1 MAKRTDKF
9 KFYTN
14 GIKTI
19 KIYEGMAIP
28 EGFYRGRTY
37 KSNPWNKG
45 LTKDTSEKVK
55 KNSEKAHQTR
65 DKKNYPAWN
74 KGLTK
79 ETDERVLNNHIKMIE
94 GLQNKHGVSNA
105 GQLPHEAWNKGLTA
119 DTDESMKKASDNHKG
134 WWDRKTKEEQDEIT
148 DKHRI
153 YFDDGSYVMKEHLTA
168 KQNGSYKKSSFEEK
182 SR

>member
-1 MAKRTDKF
+1 
-9 KFYTN
+9 
-14 GIKTI
+14 
-19 KIYEGMAIP
+19 MAIP

-79 ETDERVLNNHIKMIE
+79 ETDERVRTNTARMRDTRIKNNSFIPWNKNLTKETDERVLNNY
-94 GLQNKHGVSNA
+94 L
-105 GQLPHEAWNKGLTA
+105 
-119 DTDESMKKASDNHKG
+119 
-134 WWDRKTKEEQDEIT
+134 
-148 DKHRI
+148 
-153 YFDDGSYVMKEHLTA
+153 
-168 KQNGSYKKSSFEEK
+168 
-182 SR
+182 